1 MCPLIT
7 NSPSRLISLVVR
19 VYPMDGLD
27 VHYSLL
33 SGETPLQWPAVF
45 SSREQLAIVLR
56 ELGLL
61 NEAALVTLS
70 DEKTAFTFRVVS
82 TSELMEVFGFNKPAM
97 VH

>member
-1 MCPLIT
+1 MCPLIS
-7 NSPSRLISLVVR
+7 NSPSCLISLVVR

-33 SGETPLQWPAVF
+33 SGESPLQWPAVF